1 MPDTQTTT
9 TTTTVTIETEI
20 FSVTVSDDGTADTL
34 TKRTITDT
42 ATNEIIVR
50 DVVRTTEKLL
60 VAQPILDSLIA
71 RQKAR
76 GVTDG
81 K

>member
-42 ATNEIIVR
+42 ATGEIIVR
-50 DVVRTTEKLL
+50 DVVRTTEKIL
-60 VAQPILDSLIA
+60 VAQPIVDSIIA
-71 RQKAR
+71 KQKA
-76 GVTDG
+76 GGTADG
-81 K
+81 Q